1 MNAEVSADMEGRL
14 PSRTNAAGAAESKM
28 KRLYEADVQLLSAIA
43 DTARKKEMECSMA
56 GCQVQT
62 QTCMCLCI
70 HLSRCISTCLPIQIL
85 FTHCIHPSSIYPH
98 RVKGLGGVRQ
108 RQVVSGQY
116 RRVYP
121 RTARLHCAWHKRI
134 SLSLAFSL
142 SPPFPLP
149 LSFSHTQVQVRA
161 VYVADGAHS
170 VGRRTTMRHASS
182 SRPRRLSESR
192 QCQPVGDTT
201 RKSGMPAVQTD
212 AQGWICVSRFND

>member
-1 MNAEVSADMEGRL
+1 MLHGWVSGTNTNVYVSVH
-14 PSRTNAAGAAESKM
+14 PSILMYIHMFTYPNPSHALHLSI
-28 KRLYEADVQLLSAIA
+28 LYLSA
-43 DTARKKEMECSMA
+43 S
-56 GCQVQT
+56 
-62 QTCMCLCI
+62 LS
-70 HLSRCISTCLPIQIL
+70 LSRSLAL
-85 FTHCIHPSSIYPH
+85 SLARTHTNTHAH
-98 RVKGLGGVRQ
+98 RVKGLGPLGGVRQ

-121 RTARLHCAWHKRI
+121 RTARLHCAWHQRI

-142 SPPFPLP
+142 SPPLP
-149 LSFSHTQVQVRA
+149 LSLSFLLTQVQVRA

-182 SRPRRLSESR
+182 SRPRCLSESR
-192 QCQPVGDTT
+192 QPVRDTT

>member
-1 MNAEVSADMEGRL
+1 MCSFCQQSLTRPARRRWSAPWLGVRYKHKRVCVCASICLDVYPHVYSCTYPN
-14 PSRTNAAGAAESKM
+14 PSHAVHLSI
-28 KRLYEADVQLLSAIA
+28 LYLSA
-43 DTARKKEMECSMA
+43 S
-56 GCQVQT
+56 
-62 QTCMCLCI
+62 LS
-70 HLSRCISTCLPIQIL
+70 LSRSLALSLARAHTN
-85 FTHCIHPSSIYPH
+85 THAH

-142 SPPFPLP
+142 SPPLPLP

-182 SRPRRLSESR
+182 SRPRRLPESR
-192 QCQPVGDTT
+192 QPVRDTT
-201 RKSGMPAVQTD
+201 RESSMPAVQTD

>member
-1 MNAEVSADMEGRL
+1 MLHGWVSGTNTNVYVSVH
-14 PSRTNAAGAAESKM
+14 PSVLM
-28 KRLYEADVQLLSAIA
+28 YIHMF
-43 DTARKKEMECSMA
+43 TA
-56 GCQVQT
+56 V
-62 QTCMCLCI
+62 
-70 HLSRCISTCLPIQIL
+70 PIQIL
-85 FTHCIHPSSIYPH
+85 LTQCIYPSSIYPH

-121 RTARLHCAWHKRI
+121 RTARLHCAWHQRI

-142 SPPFPLP
+142 SPPLPLP

-161 VYVADGAHS
+161 VYVADGEHS

-182 SRPRRLSESR
+182 SRPRRLPESR
-192 QCQPVGDTT
+192 QPVRDTT

-212 AQGWICVSRFND
+212 TQGWICVSRFND

>member
-56 GCQVQT
+56 G
-62 QTCMCLCI
+62 
-70 HLSRCISTCLPIQIL
+70 
-85 FTHCIHPSSIYPH
+85 FTHCIYPSSIYPH

-142 SPPFPLP
+142 SPPLPLP

-170 VGRRTTMRHASS
+170 VGCRTTMRHASS

>member
-1 MNAEVSADMEGRL
+1 MLHGWVSGTNTNVYVSVH
-14 PSRTNAAGAAESKM
+14 PSVLMYIYMFTYPNPSQALHLSI
-28 KRLYEADVQLLSAIA
+28 LYLSA
-43 DTARKKEMECSMA
+43 S
-56 GCQVQT
+56 
-62 QTCMCLCI
+62 LS
-70 HLSRCISTCLPIQIL
+70 LSRSLALSLARAHTN
-85 FTHCIHPSSIYPH
+85 THAH

-170 VGRRTTMRHASS
+170 VGCRTTMRHASS